1 MFPLV
6 VVMFENARI
15 PSSHIGDIMTSISH
29 SLKVMTS
36 SSHIDE
42 AKCKVYPE
50 K

>member
-6 VVMFENARI
+6 VVMFDNART

-36 SSHIDE
+36 SSHVDR
-42 AKCKVYPE
+42 AKCKVDH
-50 K
+50 KK